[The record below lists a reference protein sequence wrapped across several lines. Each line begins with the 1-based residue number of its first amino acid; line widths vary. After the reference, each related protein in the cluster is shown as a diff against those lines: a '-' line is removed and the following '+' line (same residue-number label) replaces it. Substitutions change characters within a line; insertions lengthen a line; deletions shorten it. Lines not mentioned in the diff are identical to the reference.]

1 MQGNDLNGDRVSK
14 RWHLMNPEEAEG
26 LKVLVSTK
34 EVLGIICFSKHHNGR
49 INCTRLSELLKV
61 PINKMRELCGK
72 LEAFKAIK
80 VHKMGPDHE
89 IELLDKD
96 DEELK
101 KIFDEAIWENKQEY
115 GKIYKKLITAELLDF
130 MGDK

>member
-1 MQGNDLNGDRVSK
+1 MKAEDS
-14 RWHLMNPEEAEG
+14 EA
-26 LKVLVSTK
+26 LKELLSTK
-34 EVLGIICFSKHHNGR
+34 EALGVICFSKHHNGR

-61 PINKMRELCGK
+61 PINKLKEICVKM
-72 LEAFKAIK
+72 EALKAIK
-80 VHKMGPDHE
+80 IHKMGPDQE

-96 DEELK
+96 DEDLK
-101 KIFDEAIWENKQEY
+101 KIFDETIWEHKQEY

>member
-1 MQGNDLNGDRVSK
+1 MK
-14 RWHLMNPEEAEG
+14 PEESEA
-26 LKVLVSTK
+26 LKALLSTK
-34 EVLGIICFSKHHNGR
+34 EALGVICFSKHHDGR

-61 PINKMRELCGK
+61 PINKLREICVN
-72 LEAFKAIK
+72 LEELKAIK
-80 VHKMGPDHE
+80 MHKMGPDYE

-96 DEELK
+96 NEDLK
-101 KIFDEAIWENKQEY
+101 KIFDEIIWENKQEY